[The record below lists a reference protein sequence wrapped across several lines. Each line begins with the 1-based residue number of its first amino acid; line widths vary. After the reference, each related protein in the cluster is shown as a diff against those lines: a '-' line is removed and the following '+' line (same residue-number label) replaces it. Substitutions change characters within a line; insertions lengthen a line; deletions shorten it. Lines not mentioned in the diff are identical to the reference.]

1 MPVSNRRDVYFVA
14 GTRSPFL
21 KARGRPGPFKAAE
34 IGVQSAKTLIQ
45 KFPADPGVIDQV
57 IVGNAGAG
65 PTEANIARIIAV
77 RLGLGDHV
85 PAWTVHRNCASGLQ
99 SIDCAIRAIGT
110 GESDIVLAGG
120 VETMSHAPLLWRLPL
135 VHWFADF
142 SRAKSVVTKIKTL
155 SKLKLKNL
163 APEFAILGGLN
174 DQTCGMSMGQTAEK
188 IAKRFG
194 ITRQEMDA
202 YAVESHLRLHA
213 AQEENRLDEVAPLFG
228 PAGKGYDKDDGVR
241 PDSSVE
247 KLAKLRPVFDK
258 KFGNV
263 TAGNSA
269 QITDGAAWMMLA
281 SAEAV
286 EKYNL
291 PVIGKA
297 IACQWSA
304 LDPTE
309 MGLGPAHAIP
319 ALLEQQGLNVDDIDY
334 WELNEA
340 FAGQVLACLRAL
352 EDDDYCQQ
360 ELGLEK
366 AFGSIPQETLNVD
379 GGGVSIGHPVGA
391 TGTRITLH
399 LLDVL
404 KRNNKKRG
412 VATLCIGGGQGGAI
426 LIEQTEAV
434 S

>member
-1 MPVSNRRDVYFVA
+1 MVKSNQREVYFVD

-21 KARGRPGPFKAAE
+21 KARGRPGPLKAVE
-34 IGVQSAKTLIQ
+34 LGVLSAKPLIQ
-45 KFPADPGVIDQV
+45 RLPVDPGIIDQV
-57 IVGNAGAG
+57 IVGNTGAG
-65 PTEANIARIIAV
+65 PTEANIARIIALK
-77 RLGLGDHV
+77 LGLGEHV

-99 SIDCAIRAIGT
+99 SLDCAIRAIRH
-110 GESDIVLAGG
+110 GESELVLAGG
-120 VETMSHAPLLWRLPL
+120 VEVMSHAPLLWQLPL
-135 VHWFADF
+135 VHWLADW
-142 SRAKSVVTKIKTL
+142 SKSKSLLAKIKTL

-163 APEFAILGGLN
+163 APEIALLGGLS
-174 DQTCGMSMGQTAEK
+174 DQTIGMSMGQTAEK

-194 ITRQEMDA
+194 IDRKAMDE
-202 YAVESHLRLHA
+202 YAVASHLRLVA
-213 AQEENRLDEVAPLFG
+213 AQEEERLSEIAPVFG
-228 PAGKGYDKDDGVR
+228 PNGTSYSTDDGVR
-241 PDSSVE
+241 PNSSVE

-269 QITDGAAWMMLA
+269 QITDGAAWMILA

-286 EKYNL
+286 KKHNL

-297 IACQWSA
+297 IATQWSA
-304 LDPTE
+304 LDPSE

-319 ALLEQQGLNVDDIDY
+319 ALLQDQQLGLDDIDY

-352 EDDDYCQQ
+352 EDDSYCQT
-360 ELGLEK
+360 ELGLDK
-366 AFGSIPQETLNVD
+366 AFGSIPLETLNVD
-379 GGGVSIGHPVGA
+379 GGGISLGHPVGA

-426 LIEQTEAV
+426 LVEQTEKV